1 MISATLVFPSSAAAE
16 PPNPEAMMLAEMTD
30 TAMTIP
36 AADVR
41 PAHNSRIALRIAIL
55 LIIAFLII
63 PVGVV
68 AIGSGTGL
76 IALPYQMF
84 ELASRAP
91 ILFPV
96 HMVSSALALLLA
108 PIVVA
113 LRHRPELHR
122 PLGRLLGAFVVIG
135 GLTALPVA
143 IMSHSPPLARAGFF
157 VQGLVWL
164 YLLGAAYIAI
174 RSRDIRRHAHL
185 MMAMVAVTT
194 GAVWFRVIT
203 GTAIALHL
211 PFDPIYG
218 LAAWIGWMIPLA
230 IVLVNL
236 PTSSSRRRPGS
247 IQT

>member
-1 MISATLVFPSSAAAE
+1 MAT
-16 PPNPEAMMLAEMTD
+16 
-30 TAMTIP
+30 TIP
-36 AADVR
+36 AVDVR
-41 PAHNSRIALRIAIL
+41 ARKSFRLVIRVAIL
-55 LIIAFLII
+55 LIIAFLVI

-84 ELASRAP
+84 ELANRAP
-91 ILFPV
+91 ILFPA
-96 HMVSSALALLLA
+96 HMLSSAMALLLC
-108 PIVVA
+108 PVVIA
-113 LRHRPELHR
+113 LQHRPELHR

-164 YLLGAAYIAI
+164 YLLTAAFIAI
-174 RSRDIRRHAHL
+174 RRRDIRQHARL
-185 MMAMVAVTT
+185 MVAMAAVTT

-211 PFDPIYG
+211 PFDTIYG
-218 LAAWIGWMIPLA
+218 LAAWIGWMAPLA
-230 IVLVNL
+230 VVLSKPRLVSAAL
-236 PTSSSRRRPGS
+236 VR
-247 IQT
+247 